1 MPQSSIRVA
10 LVHDWLTG
18 MRGGEHVLEAIAELF
33 PRSELFTLIY
43 IPGTV
48 SPMLTVLKRKT
59 SILQKFPNI
68 EKRYRNFLPLMPKI
82 IESFD
87 LSKYDLIISS
97 SHCVAKGIRK
107 PKNAVHVSYIH
118 APMRYM
124 WDRYDDYFGAGRSS
138 VAVRAAAAS
147 VRSYMRHWDKKTST
161 PDRIDY
167 LMTNSNYIASQI
179 RTHYDREAQ
188 VIYPFVRLENF
199 KQKRRPGSNYLMVTA
214 FAPYKRVDLALEAF
228 NKLKLPLL
236 VVGSGQD
243 RDKLKKLGGPTV
255 DFLGQLS
262 DQAIAD
268 LYAKCKAFVFPG
280 KEDFG
285 ITPLEAMASGAPVI
299 ALGEGGAAE
308 TVTNKTGVLF
318 RPQTLDALMEAIMK
332 VERGELQFFE
342 QDCRNRAAEF
352 TRERFQHE
360 FVQGVKAA
368 WVQAGKDL
376 NQLECKLES
385 ESWTRRREPA
395 TALPSSLVRSDA

>member
-1 MPQSSIRVA
+1 MQKRPIRVA

-33 PRSELFTLIY
+33 PRAELFTLIY

-48 SPMLTVLKRKT
+48 SPMLTVLKRRT

-82 IESFD
+82 MESFD
-87 LSKYDLIISS
+87 LSGFDLIISS
-97 SHCVAKGIRK
+97 SHCVAKGIKK
-107 PKNAVHVSYIH
+107 PKDAVHVSYIH

-138 VAVRAAAAS
+138 IPVRTAARS
-147 VRSYMRHWDKKTST
+147 MRSYLRNWDKKVTTS
-161 PDRIDY
+161 DRVDY
-167 LMTNSNYIASQI
+167 LMTNSKYIASQV

-199 KQKRRPGSNYLMVTA
+199 TQKRRPGSNYLMVTA
-214 FAPYKRVDLALEAF
+214 FAPYKRVDLAIEAF

-236 VVGSGQD
+236 IIGSGQD
-243 RDKLKKLGGPTV
+243 RDKLKKLAGPTI

-262 DQAIAD
+262 DQSIAD
-268 LYAKCKAFVFPG
+268 LYAKCKAFIFPG

-299 ALGEGGAAE
+299 ALGEGGASE
-308 TVTNKTGVLF
+308 TVTSKTGVLF
-318 RPQTLDALMEAIMK
+318 KPQTVEALIEAIMK
-332 VERGELQFFE
+332 VEKGESLFFE

-360 FVQGVKAA
+360 FVQGVKTA
-368 WVQAGKDL
+368 WVQAGRDL
-376 NQLECKLES
+376 EDLESKLES
-385 ESWTRRREPA
+385 ESWTKRRDPIA
-395 TALPSSLVRSDA
+395 SPSLSVHSDV